1 MSEEEANDKD
11 RAPYICKSC
20 AKHIEEELAR
30 VKYVPLPEDGD
41 DDDL

>member
-1 MSEEEANDKD
+1 MSEEEANAKD
-11 RAPYICKSC
+11 RAPFTCKSC

-30 VKYVPLPEDGD
+30 VKPLPEDGD